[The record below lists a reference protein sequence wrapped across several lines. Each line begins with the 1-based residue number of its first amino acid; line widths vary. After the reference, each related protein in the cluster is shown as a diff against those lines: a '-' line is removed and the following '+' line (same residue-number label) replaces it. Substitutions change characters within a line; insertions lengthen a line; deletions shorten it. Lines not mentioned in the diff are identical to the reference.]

1 MKNYLKLIISVSI
14 PLLIGFAGSFFTSNS
29 VSTWYTTLNK
39 PTFNPPGWIF
49 GPVWTLLYIM
59 IWVSFYFVWKVDFKK
74 KNKTAIGIYSLQ
86 LFLNLIWSFLFFWL
100 RNPFASLIEIIILWC
115 VILANMIVFYR
126 IEKTAGL
133 LLLPYLLWVSFAM
146 ILNYSIFVLNFWG
159 NISF

>member
-1 MKNYLKLIISVSI
+1 MKNSLKFIISISI
-14 PLLIGFAGSFFTSNS
+14 PLLIGFAGSFFTSSS

-74 KNKTAIGIYSLQ
+74 KNKQAIGIYSLQ

-115 VILANMIVFYR
+115 AILANMIVFYR

-146 ILNYSIFVLNFWG
+146 ILNYSIFALNF
-159 NISF
+159 

>member
-14 PLLIGFAGSFFTSNS
+14 PLLIGFAGSFFTSSS

-49 GPVWTLLYIM
+49 GPVWTLLYII

-74 KNKTAIGIYSLQ
+74 KNKQAVGIYSLQ

-100 RNPFASLIEIIILWC
+100 QNSFASLIEIIILWC
-115 VILANMIVFYR
+115 AILANMIVFYR
-126 IEKTAGL
+126 IEKMAGL
-133 LLLPYLLWVSFAM
+133 LLLPYLLWVSFAT
-146 ILNYSIFVLNFWG
+146 ILNYSILVLNF
-159 NISF
+159 